1 MNRNRSRRALQAAVS
16 LALLWTLGAG
26 ALRARPADAGN
37 GPRTI
42 VLGFDGAD
50 AKLTEQWMNEGRL
63 PNLAKLRTQGTFS
76 PLRSTIPSQTPVS
89 WSTFSTGLNPGRTSI
104 FDFLKRDTKTYRP
117 SFAAFDESSKPFLFG
132 SSNGP
137 ALAAIAAAALFLVVL
152 LLLKLLRV
160 RLKIAAVGAA
170 VCAVAAGAGG
180 LWVGRTLLPEK
191 VPSVINRRQ
200 GDPFWKV
207 LGDAGKHV
215 RVMRMPV
222 TFPPEPFPHGEMLS
236 GLGTPDLSGR
246 IGKPFYFTSELFFQ
260 PRGGNEV
267 SIEIVELE
275 DNKGTLATEVKGPPN
290 KLFPKQSDYIRI
302 PMTIEV
308 AADKSKVD
316 IAVSDAKLAL
326 KPGEWSAWVK
336 FVFPFN
342 SLIKVSGIGRFRV
355 LSIEPEVRI
364 YLSPIQFDPSDLP
377 PILDVTAPRAFA
389 GELASRFGLF
399 KTIGWMIDTWSI
411 KGGTIDDKVF
421 HEDTDFTVAE
431 EEKILAGLMDDDWDV
446 YVHYFEFTDRVQHV
460 MWHHTD
466 PQHPLYTAE
475 GHARYGDSILKAYQQ
490 MDRIV
495 GKVMDKVA
503 TMPPGTT
510 LLIASD
516 HGFAPW
522 RRTMNYNTWLATEG
536 YLVLKGQGG
545 HQANLEDLFDQGQFF
560 QDVDWSKTRAY
571 AMGLGNIYVN
581 LKGREGQGIVNPGA
595 EYEALTAEIRGKLPQ
610 YVDPQNGEHPVA
622 YVFTRDEAYGTYDPA
637 LIPDLFPSN
646 ASGYRVGWQDSLGI
660 VAKSIVEPNLDV
672 WSADHCS
679 VYPPLVDG
687 ILFANRALDLSQKP
701 YMADIMPTLLA
712 LYGVP
717 PTVQLDGRSLVNA
730 GSGSSGAPGAP
741 GAPGGR

>member
-1 MNRNRSRRALQAAVS
+1 VIRHRSRRALQVAASVI
-16 LALLWTLGAG
+16 LLSTLGAAG
-26 ALRARPADAGN
+26 LFAADSG
-37 GPRTI
+37 GSRTV

-50 AKLTEQWMNEGRL
+50 AKLTEKWMDEGKL
-63 PNLAKLRTQGTFS
+63 PNLARLRDQGTFS

-104 FDFLKRDTKTYRP
+104 FDFLKRDTRTYRP

-132 SSNGP
+132 ASNGP
-137 ALAAIAAAALFLVVL
+137 ALAAIAAAALFFVVL
-152 LLLKLLRV
+152 LLLKLFRV
-160 RLKIAAVGAA
+160 RLKAAAV
-170 VCAVAAGAGG
+170 AGG
-180 LWVGRTLLPEK
+180 FWVGETLLPEK

-275 DNKGTLATEVKGPPN
+275 DNKGTLTTEIKGPPN
-290 KLFPKQSDYIRI
+290 KLFPKQSEYIKI
-302 PMTIEV
+302 PMTIDV
-308 AADKSKVD
+308 AADKSRVE

-326 KPGEWSAWVK
+326 KPGEWSPWVK

-342 SLIKVSGIGRFRV
+342 RLIKVTGIGRFRV

-377 PILDVTAPRAFA
+377 PIFDVTAPRAFA

-421 HEDTDFTVAE
+421 HEDTDFTVSE
-431 EEKILAGLMDDDWDV
+431 EEKILAGLMEDDWDV

-466 PQHPLYTAE
+466 PQHPLYTEE
-475 GHARYGDSILKAYQQ
+475 GHAKYGDSILKAYQQ

-503 TMPPGTT
+503 TMPAGTT
-510 LLIASD
+510 LLVASD

-536 YLVLKGQGG
+536 YLVLKGQSG

-571 AMGLGNIYVN
+571 AMGLGNIYIN

-595 EYEALTAEIRGKLPQ
+595 EYEALTAEIRAKLPQ

-687 ILFANRALDLSQKP
+687 ILFANRKLDLSQKP

-712 LYGVP
+712 LYDVP
-717 PTVQLDGRSLVNA
+717 ATAKLDGRSLLSG
-730 GSGSSGAPGAP
+730 GSAAPAAAAAPGAA
-741 GAPGGR
+741 GVPGGR